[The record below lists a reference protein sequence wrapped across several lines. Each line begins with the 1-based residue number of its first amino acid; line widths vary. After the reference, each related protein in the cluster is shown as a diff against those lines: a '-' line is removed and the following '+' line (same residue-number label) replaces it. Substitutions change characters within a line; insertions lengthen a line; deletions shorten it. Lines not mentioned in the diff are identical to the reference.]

1 MAEDTRSQNERMY
14 GELLELRIQVDA
26 LRSEKEWCYKQI
38 ERLQD
43 EKKALRN
50 EVILGA
56 IDALVSFS
64 EE

>member
-1 MAEDTRSQNERMY
+1 MAEDTRNQNERMY
-14 GELLELRIQVDA
+14 DELLMLRDQVAA

-64 EE
+64 EA